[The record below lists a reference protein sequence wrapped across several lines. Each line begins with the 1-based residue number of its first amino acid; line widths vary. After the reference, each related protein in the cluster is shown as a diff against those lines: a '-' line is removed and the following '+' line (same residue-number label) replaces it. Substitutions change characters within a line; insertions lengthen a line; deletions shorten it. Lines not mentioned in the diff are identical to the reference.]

1 MNNKYLLGLDNGG
14 SDIKCAL
21 FDLEGNEI
29 SVASKQLRIDT
40 PEPGFTQR
48 DCEKVFRAN
57 IEVIREAIRDIDP
70 ADIMAVGITAYGNGM
85 VLVDENMNPVYP
97 AIVSTDNR
105 ASDLVEHFKK
115 TGIER
120 KLFPY
125 TRQSIWSAQP
135 LALLPWFKQN
145 DPTVLEKTRWIL
157 SLKDYLR
164 YRFSG
169 KLCGELTEASST
181 GLMNLDTK
189 KYDPYIFETV
199 GISDCLKKM
208 PEIVYSTDIAGYINK
223 ETSKLSGLKEGTPIA
238 AGYFDIDANA
248 LASGILNDE
257 ELCLIAGTWSIN
269 EFLIKEAT
277 KDYDK
282 KTNIATLSYIDG
294 LYLMEDSTPTSA
306 SNFNWYIEKIIRQ
319 YDPDLKTEDIYE
331 MCNRLVEGSD
341 PEKSNVI
348 FVPYLYA
355 SATHPEA
362 KGAFLNITASDDHA
376 SLITAIYE
384 GVVFS
389 SVHHVHN
396 LQRPI
401 SSYCIAKLSGGV
413 SNSEVWSQMMADALG
428 MEIRTLKGSQIGAK
442 GAAIGAGVACGEFSD
457 LKEGVNKMVKEGKL
471 YKPDM
476 KRHEIYKKKYMRY
489 EQALKALDILAE
501 EIKES

>member
-21 FDLEGNEI
+21 FDLCGSEI
-29 SVASKQLRIDT
+29 KVASRQLKIDT

-48 DCEKVFRAN
+48 DCEKVYETN
-57 IEVIREAIRDIDP
+57 IEVIKEAIAGVDPEDI
-70 ADIMAVGITAYGNGM
+70 IAVGITAYGNGM
-85 VLVDENMNPVYP
+85 VLVDEEIRPVYP

-105 ASDLVEHFKK
+105 ASDLVEQYKK
-115 TGIER
+115 DGIER

-135 LALLPWFKQN
+135 LALLPWFRKN
-145 DPTVLEKTRWIL
+145 DPEVLDKTRWIL

-164 YRFSG
+164 YRLSG
-169 KLCGELTEASST
+169 NLYGELTEASST

-189 KYDPYIFETV
+189 QYDPFIFETV
-199 GISDCLKKM
+199 GITECLKKM
-208 PEIVYSTDIAGYINK
+208 PEVLNSTEIAGYINK
-223 ETSKLSGLKEGTPIA
+223 EAAELTGLKEGTPIA

-269 EFLIKEAT
+269 EFLIKDAT

-282 KTNIATLSYIDG
+282 KTNIATLSYVDG

-306 SNFNWYIEKIIRQ
+306 SNFNWYLEKIIRQ
-319 YDPDLKTEDIYE
+319 YDPDRKTEEMYD
-331 MCNRLVEGSD
+331 MCNRLVKESD
-341 PEKSNVI
+341 PDRSNVI
-348 FVPYLYA
+348 FIPYLYA
-355 SATHPEA
+355 SATHPDA
-362 KGAFLNITASDDHA
+362 KGAFLNIGANDDHV
-376 SLITAIYE
+376 SLIRAIYE

-389 SVHHVHN
+389 TVHHVHN

-401 SSYCIAKLSGGV
+401 SSYRIAKLSGGL

-428 MEIRTLKGSQIGAK
+428 MEIMTLKGSQIGAK
-442 GAAIGAGVACGEFSD
+442 GAAIGAGVAAGEFAD
-457 LKEGVNKMVKEGKL
+457 LRQGVTQMVKEGRS
-471 YKPDM
+471 YRPDL
-476 KRHEIYKKKYMRY
+476 KKHEIYKKKYMRY
-489 EQALKALDILAE
+489 EQALKALDMLAE
-501 EIKES
+501 EIKEN